1 MALLATHSH
10 REPVFVVS
18 TTLDWWLYLTSYKVM
33 SPYPTPL
40 HTAPSLSMSV
50 SLSCWRFMRFKSDSP
65 VLPPAN
71 GILVSVYFSLHSFL
85 LLTCVSV
92 FSMK

>member
-1 MALLATHSH
+1 MAFLVTDGH

-18 TTLDWWLYLTSYKVM
+18 TTPGWWLYLTSYIVM
-33 SPYPTPL
+33 SPCPTPL
-40 HTAPSLSMSV
+40 HTASSLSMSV
-50 SLSCWRFMRFKSDSP
+50 SLSCWPFMRFKSDSR

-71 GILVSVYFSLHSFL
+71 GILVSVYFSLHSSL
-85 LLTCVSV
+85 LLTHVSV